1 MQKQMP
7 MSGSN
12 NFRNGYINFKTFSLE
27 CPLWGSIVHVGPV
40 KTLHSMGSGGGEFC
54 KI

>member
-1 MQKQMP
+1 MP

-12 NFRNGYINFKTFSLE
+12 NFRNGYIILRHLVLNARYEAL
-27 CPLWGSIVHVGPV
+27 VRVGPV
-40 KTLHSMGSGGGEFC
+40 KTLHTMGSGGGEFC